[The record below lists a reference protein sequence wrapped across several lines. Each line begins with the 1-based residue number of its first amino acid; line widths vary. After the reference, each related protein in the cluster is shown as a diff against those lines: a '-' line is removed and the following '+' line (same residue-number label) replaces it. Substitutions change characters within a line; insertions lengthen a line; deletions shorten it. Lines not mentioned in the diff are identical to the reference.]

1 MGHSYLECIGAQE
14 LTRLRAQHEAWL
26 PETHSFLRD
35 SGVFD
40 AGRVVEFGCGPG
52 LMTLDV
58 VTFNPQS
65 EITAVDVSDYYLNH
79 LRSRVADEGI
89 KQISV
94 VQQSAAEPLKHS
106 EYFDAA
112 FCRWFLAWVTSE
124 ADAVLANI
132 HRSLRPG
139 GSFAAMEYL
148 TLKSVVHSPQLPSLS
163 RYLDAWEEFYRLA
176 GGTTEIGASL
186 VERLTNAG
194 FRVEQIRCVG
204 GLSRSGERLFSWW
217 RRLFE
222 EFGGKFLDKQLL
234 SQEEWAEIDAYWQ
247 EHGAQPNTFIYSPL
261 ILQVTATKR

>member
-1 MGHSYLECIGAQE
+1 MAHSYLECIGAQE
-14 LTRLRAQHEAWL
+14 LARLRAQHEAWL

-35 SGVFD
+35 AGVFD
-40 AGRVVEFGCGPG
+40 ARRVVEFGCGPG
-52 LMTLDV
+52 FTTLEV
-58 VTFNPQS
+58 VAVNPQS
-65 EITAVDVSDYYLNH
+65 EIMAVDVSDYYLNH

-94 VQQSAAEPLKHS
+94 VQQSAAEPLRVA

-148 TLKSVVHSPQLPSLS
+148 TLKSVVHSPPLPSLPS
-163 RYLDAWEEFYRLA
+163 YLNAWEEFYRLA

-204 GLSRSGERLFSWW
+204 GLSRSGERLFNWW

-222 EFGGKFLDKQLL
+222 EFGGKFIDKQLL
-234 SQEEWAEIDAYWQ
+234 SHAEWSEIDSYWRAYGEQ
-247 EHGAQPNTFIYSPL
+247 SNTFIYSPL